1 MAKLAASKAEL
12 SNPLNVCDSCDSN
25 FEEDNSCNCLKCK
38 NKSGYLC
45 VPTGEISDRN
55 RRKLGYQNY
64 DGDASMK
71 SNLWFSQT
79 GADMPM
85 SMGLP
90 MENATSKE
98 ISEDIG
104 LKLPNGVFQYS
115 FEQKPL
121 SDKDRRDRNVK
132 SNSPLPQPTMPTQ
145 RGCGSNQY
153 TIPFKIQ
160 GEEKC
165 IDKTIAMVIG
175 AIGIYYLIKK

>member
-104 LKLPNGVFQYS
+104 LKLPN
-115 FEQKPL
+115 
-121 SDKDRRDRNVK
+121 RNVK